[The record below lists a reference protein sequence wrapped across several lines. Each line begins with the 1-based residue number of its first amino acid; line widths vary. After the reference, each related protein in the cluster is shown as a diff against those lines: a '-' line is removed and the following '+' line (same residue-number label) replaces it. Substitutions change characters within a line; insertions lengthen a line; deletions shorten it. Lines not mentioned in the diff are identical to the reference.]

1 LASTLASVTSVSID
15 RDEQQ
20 ILMSTTLLLPPLEGA
35 YVTLPDSFGRRFALF
50 VDTEEDFDWSL
61 PFTRTEHSTRSASAM
76 AVFQRRMSAA
86 GIKPVYVVDY
96 AIASDPAAVELLR
109 GFQDAGTCTIGAHLH
124 PWITPP
130 HDEVL
135 SGPNSFAGNLPPDLE
150 KAKLELLTSKIEDSF
165 GTRPTIFRAGRYGVG
180 ARTAQT
186 LVELGYTI
194 DTSIR
199 ARFDY
204 SAQKGPDFTRFRP
217 LPYKLMNGALLEIPL
232 TALFLGPIKASAPV
246 QRVLSRVGLAR
257 RVALTPEG
265 TSLKDAMKAIDVL
278 LDQNHRLF
286 SLSFHSPSLAPGNT
300 PFVCT
305 PGDLDAFYEWW
316 DAILNHFAKRGVKPT
331 SIEEI
336 ADAARV

>member
-1 LASTLASVTSVSID
+1 MSMTLHHPP
-15 RDEQQ
+15 RD
-20 ILMSTTLLLPPLEGA
+20 GA
-35 YVTLPDSFGRRFALF
+35 YIKLPDSFGRRFSLF

-76 AVFQRRMSAA
+76 DVFQRRMTAA
-86 GIKPVYVVDY
+86 GVKPVYLVDY
-96 AIASDPAAVELLR
+96 AIASDPVAVALLR
-109 GFQDAGTCTIGAHLH
+109 GFHEAGTGTIGAHLH

-150 KAKLELLTSKIEDSF
+150 KAKLELLTARIEDSF
-165 GTRPTIFRAGRYGVG
+165 GARPTVFRAGRYGVG

-217 LPYKLMNGALLEIPL
+217 LPYRLMQGALLEIPL
-232 TALFLGPIKASAPV
+232 TALFLGPIRASARV
-246 QRVLSRVGLAR
+246 QRQLSRIGLAR

-265 TSLKDAMKAIDVL
+265 TSLADARRAIDVL
-278 LDQNHRLF
+278 LDQDHRLF

-300 PFVCT
+300 PFVRT
-305 PGDLDAFYEWW
+305 PDDLAAFYQWW
-316 DAILNHFAKRGVKPT
+316 EGILDHFAKRGVRPA

-336 ADAARV
+336 AEAARA

>member
-1 LASTLASVTSVSID
+1 MTLHVPPPNDAYI
-15 RDEQQ
+15 
-20 ILMSTTLLLPPLEGA
+20 TLSE
-35 YVTLPDSFGRRFALF
+35 SFGRRFSLF

-76 AVFQRRMSAA
+76 HVFQSRMNIA
-86 GIKPVYVVDY
+86 GLKPVYLVDY

-109 GFQDAGTCTIGAHLH
+109 GFQDAGTCTVGAHLH

-150 KAKLELLTSKIEDSF
+150 KAKLELLTAKIEKSF
-165 GTRPTIFRAGRYGVG
+165 GTRPTVFRAGRYGVG
-180 ARTAQT
+180 PRTAQT

-204 SAQKGPDFTRFRP
+204 SAQQGPDFTRFRP
-217 LPYKLMNGALLEIPL
+217 LPYKVRRGALLEVPL
-232 TALFLGPIKASAPV
+232 TALFLGLIKAPAAL
-246 QRVLSRVGLAR
+246 QRHLSRVGLAR

-265 TSLKDAMKAIDVL
+265 TSLEDAKRAIDVL
-278 LDQNHRLF
+278 LEENHRLF
-286 SLSFHSPSLAPGNT
+286 SLSFHSPSLALGNT
-300 PFVCT
+300 PFVRT
-305 PGDLDAFYEWW
+305 PSDLAAFYAWW
-316 DAILNHFAKRGVKPT
+316 DGILDHFAKRGVKPA

-336 ADAARV
+336 AAAACI